1 MVDVICTAN
10 CRTFICLFALP
21 TFTFVSEVH
30 LFVYSHCKLTDSA
43 LICLYALQKLTDNP
57 LINVKCIC
65 LLICTS
71 KMRIGKY
78 VLYFIHKNKVFTVN
92 LDFRVDLSKYASVLC
107 KFNIKKIY
115 LKKNHNYLFFKA
127 RICIKAGA
135 GTVVQV
141 L

>member
-1 MVDVICTAN
+1 
-10 CRTFICLFALP
+10 
-21 TFTFVSEVH
+21 
-30 LFVYSHCKLTDSA
+30 
-43 LICLYALQKLTDNP
+43 
-57 LINVKCIC
+57 
-65 LLICTS
+65 
-71 KMRIGKY
+71 MRIGKY

-115 LKKNHNYLFFKA
+115 LKKKNHNYLFFKA

>member
-1 MVDVICTAN
+1 
-10 CRTFICLFALP
+10 
-21 TFTFVSEVH
+21 
-30 LFVYSHCKLTDSA
+30 
-43 LICLYALQKLTDNP
+43 
-57 LINVKCIC
+57 
-65 LLICTS
+65 
-71 KMRIGKY
+71 MRIGKY

-115 LKKNHNYLFFKA
+115 LKKIIHNYLFFKA

>member
-1 MVDVICTAN
+1 
-10 CRTFICLFALP
+10 
-21 TFTFVSEVH
+21 
-30 LFVYSHCKLTDSA
+30 
-43 LICLYALQKLTDNP
+43 
-57 LINVKCIC
+57 
-65 LLICTS
+65 
-71 KMRIGKY
+71 MRIGEY

-115 LKKNHNYLFFKA
+115 LKKKIHNYLFFKA

>member
-1 MVDVICTAN
+1 
-10 CRTFICLFALP
+10 
-21 TFTFVSEVH
+21 
-30 LFVYSHCKLTDSA
+30 
-43 LICLYALQKLTDNP
+43 
-57 LINVKCIC
+57 
-65 LLICTS
+65 
-71 KMRIGKY
+71 MRIGKY

-115 LKKNHNYLFFKA
+115 LKKNHNYLFFKT